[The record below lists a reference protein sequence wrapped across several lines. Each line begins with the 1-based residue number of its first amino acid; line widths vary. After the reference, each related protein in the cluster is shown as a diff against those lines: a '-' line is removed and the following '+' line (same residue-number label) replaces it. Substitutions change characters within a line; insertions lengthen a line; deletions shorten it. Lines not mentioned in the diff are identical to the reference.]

1 MNIKIYPLTQLLFIL
16 FLTGVTWGQCP
27 NTAID
32 DYGDCEML
40 IGWTWNGSDCAYL
53 SGCGTTTSNG
63 DDNAEWFY
71 SNYDECFTFCDI
83 NNLPG
88 DVNYDG
94 NLDVIDIVLIVG
106 YIIGNNIFTEDQI
119 SVGDYSDD
127 GLLNVVDIVSLVNII
142 LNGFAQRHTWEI
154 ISEDILEPN
163 CAAAC
168 HASGTFFAEQSD
180 LILTPNVAY
189 DQLIERIPQN
199 ESAWADGLVL
209 LSSIGGQP
217 AEIQIFY
224 GKKLICPIETI
235 SMMIIH
241 TMAS

>member
-1 MNIKIYPLTQLLFIL
+1 MNIKIYPFTQLLFIL

-40 IGWTWNGSDCAYL
+40 IGWAWNGNDCAYIL
-53 SGCGTTTSNG
+53 GCGTTTSDG
-63 DDNAEWFY
+63 DDNSQWFF

-127 GLLNVVDIVSLVNII
+127 GLLNVVVAVKYCVKFAISGSPRELNSII
-142 LNGFAQRHTWEI
+142 EGLASKCTAAA
-154 ISEDILEPN
+154 LEP
-163 CAAAC
+163 
-168 HASGTFFAEQSD
+168 G
-180 LILTPNVAY
+180 
-189 DQLIERIPQN
+189 
-199 ESAWADGLVL
+199 
-209 LSSIGGQP
+209 
-217 AEIQIFY
+217 
-224 GKKLICPIETI
+224 
-235 SMMIIH
+235 
-241 TMAS
+241 